1 MSKWLALY
9 LEILRSFSYSAD
21 NQLRTSGR
29 KSEGLNNALKILTDR
44 RRVSIPFCI
53 KTMKL
58 ALETLS
64 GDSKSY
70 AKSVIPSRI
79 IRQDRIN
86 LAKQCM
92 DSPTLKNITKHK
104 GSGEITFPPTSRGA
118 FPR

>member
-70 AKSVIPSRI
+70 AKSVLPSRHI
-79 IRQDRIN
+79 KQDGKVLQSNVGILPR
-86 LAKQCM
+86 
-92 DSPTLKNITKHK
+92 STLGWLK
-104 GSGEITFPPTSRGA
+104 TSTGQSNT
-118 FPR
+118 